1 MKIAI
6 VTGASS
12 GLGRE
17 FVRRLCAAEK
27 LDEIWAVARR
37 GNRLRQMAER
47 FPGRICPL
55 PLDLTD
61 PQSLRTLENRLKE
74 KNPEVRFLVNAAGF
88 GKMGK
93 YADIPL
99 CDCRAMIELN
109 CQALVAV
116 TQTVLPYMGRGS
128 QILQISSSSAFQP
141 LPGLNV
147 YAATKAFVLS
157 YSRALRWEL
166 FGRGIHVTAV
176 CPYWIKDTEF
186 IPKAGSTG
194 SGAVRHFPLASRARS
209 VARIALGCCRLNLPV
224 STPGIICTVQR
235 IATKIIP
242 RELITAAWEALRR
255 L

>member
-47 FPGRICPL
+47 FPGRIRPL

-61 PQSLRTLENRLKE
+61 PKSLRALENRLKE

-93 YADIPL
+93 YA
-99 CDCRAMIELN
+99 
-109 CQALVAV
+109 
-116 TQTVLPYMGRGS
+116 
-128 QILQISSSSAFQP
+128 
-141 LPGLNV
+141 
-147 YAATKAFVLS
+147 
-157 YSRALRWEL
+157 
-166 FGRGIHVTAV
+166 
-176 CPYWIKDTEF
+176 
-186 IPKAGSTG
+186 
-194 SGAVRHFPLASRARS
+194 
-209 VARIALGCCRLNLPV
+209 
-224 STPGIICTVQR
+224 
-235 IATKIIP
+235 
-242 RELITAAWEALRR
+242 
-255 L
+255 